1 METNFVKKSIVIKTS
16 IDNIWNYLS
25 KITSLCWL
33 ENQKSAKFLSEKKR
47 GVGAIRLISFDDGS
61 NIEEH
66 IVGWRPKKYFSY
78 IVTSGLPVDA
88 YHATISL
95 TQIDNSIKLTW
106 ESFFSSKGTK
116 SEIGEFTEFLSRF
129 YVLSLKN
136 LKSEL
141 EK

>member
-1 METNFVKKSIVIKTS
+1 METNFVKKSILINND
-16 IDNIWNYLS
+16 INNIWNYVS
-25 KITSLCWL
+25 KITTLDWL
-33 ENQKSAKFLSEKKR
+33 VGQKATKFLSKKKR
-47 GVGAIRLISFDDGS
+47 GIAAIRLITFDDGS
-61 NIEEH
+61 NVEEY
-66 IVGWRPKKYFSY
+66 IVGWHPKKYFSY
-78 IVTSGLPVDA
+78 IATSGLPVDA